1 MPAATPAR
9 AAAWLRHAVLL
20 AALLAVIAGLLGM
33 HILSGSHGMHSQ
45 APPSG
50 TTGHTAA
57 EHPAAPAPAP
67 AHDTNSGHNTHSGHQ
82 AGATAEAD
90 SPAPPR
96 VADVIPASVTVGG
109 TGVPPSCVCQD
120 GCAEKPA
127 MHVGCTPSP
136 AGATLSAPQPGAAL
150 PAARPWTAGR
160 ADLPPGYA
168 YRPGTPSP
176 NDLSIS
182 RT

>member
-20 AALLAVIAGLLGM
+20 ATLLAVIAGFLGM

-45 APPSG
+45 APTSG

-57 EHPAAPAPAP
+57 EHAAAPPP
-67 AHDTNSGHNTHSGHQ
+67 AHDTHSSHQ
-82 AGATAEAD
+82 AG
-90 SPAPPR
+90 SPAPPPSP
-96 VADVIPASVTVGG
+96 DVIPAAVTVGG
-109 TGVPPSCVCQD
+109 TDVPPSCVCQS

-150 PAARPWTAGR
+150 PAARPWTAVR
-160 ADLPPGYA
+160 ADLPPGYD
-168 YRPGTPSP
+168 YWPGTPSP

>member
-20 AALLAVIAGLLGM
+20 AALLAVIAGFLGM

-67 AHDTNSGHNTHSGHQ
+67 AHGTHAGHSTHSSHQ
-82 AGATAEAD
+82 AG
-90 SPAPPR
+90 SPAPPPSP
-96 VADVIPASVTVGG
+96 DVIPAAVTVGG
-109 TGVPPSCVCQD
+109 TEVPPSCVCQG
-120 GCAEKPA
+120 GCAEPA

-160 ADLPPGYA
+160 TDLPSGYA

>member
-9 AAAWLRHAVLL
+9 AAAWLRHAMLL
-20 AALLAVIAGLLGM
+20 AALLAVIAGFLGM

-45 APPSG
+45 APSSG
-50 TTGHTAA
+50 TTGHGPA
-57 EHPAAPAPAP
+57 EHAAAPVPAP
-67 AHDTNSGHNTHSGHQ
+67 AHNTHSSHSTHSSHQ
-82 AGATAEAD
+82 AGSTAPAD
-90 SPAPPR
+90 SPAPPPSP
-96 VADVIPASVTVGG
+96 DVIPASATVGG
-109 TGVPPSCVCQD
+109 TDVPPSCVCQG
-120 GCAEKPA
+120 GCAERPA

-136 AGATLSAPQPGAAL
+136 AGATLGAPQPGAAL
-150 PAARPWTAGR
+150 PAARPWTAGQ
-160 ADLPPGYA
+160 ADLPSGYA

>member
-20 AALLAVIAGLLGM
+20 AALLAVIAGFLGM
-33 HILSGSHGMHSQ
+33 HILSGSHAMHSQ

-50 TTGHTAA
+50 TTGHA
-57 EHPAAPAPAP
+57 AAPPRAP
-67 AHDTNSGHNTHSGHQ
+67 AHDTHSSHSTHSSHQ
-82 AGATAEAD
+82 ADSTAPAD
-90 SPAPPR
+90 SPAPPPSP
-96 VADVIPASVTVGG
+96 DVVPAAVTVGG
-109 TGVPPSCVCQD
+109 TGVPPSCVCQG

-150 PAARPWTAGR
+150 PAAPLWTPGQ
-160 ADLPPGYA
+160 ADLPSGYA

>member
-20 AALLAVIAGLLGM
+20 AALLAVIAGFLGM
-33 HILSGSHGMHSQ
+33 HILSGSHGVHSQ

-57 EHPAAPAPAP
+57 EHAAAPPPAP
-67 AHDTNSGHNTHSGHQ
+67 AHDTLQPQGRVTGSTP
-82 AGATAEAD
+82 
-90 SPAPPR
+90 SP
-96 VADVIPASVTVGG
+96 DVIPAAVTVGG
-109 TGVPPSCVCQD
+109 TDVPPSCVCQG

-150 PAARPWTAGR
+150 PAARPWTAVR
-160 ADLPPGYA
+160 ADLPSGYA

>member
-9 AAAWLRHAVLL
+9 AAAWLRRAVLL
-20 AALLAVIAGLLGM
+20 TALLAVIAGFLGM

-45 APPSG
+45 APLSG
-50 TTGHTAA
+50 TAGPAA
-57 EHPAAPAPAP
+57 EHAAAPAPAP
-67 AHDTNSGHNTHSGHQ
+67 SHNTHSSPGTHSGHQ
-82 AGATAEAD
+82 PGSSAEAG
-90 SPAPPR
+90 SMAPPPGP
-96 VADVIPASVTVGG
+96 DVVPASVASGG
-109 TGVPPSCVCQD
+109 TEVPPSCVCQG
-120 GCAEKPA
+120 GCGEKPA

-136 AGATLSAPQPGAAL
+136 AGATLSAPQPGSAL
-150 PAARPWTAGR
+150 PAARPWTAGQT
-160 ADLPPGYA
+160 DFPSGYA